1 MYLRNTNNLKK
12 SRKKV
17 KKSIDKKKVREYN
30 KGTIKERGADRHKG
44 KKKIMEKKTTVLEH
58 MNNVRTFLVENN
70 ASQELV
76 DFMDAR
82 IALQE
87 KKRASK
93 STELTETQKENLV
106 LKDKVFNFI
115 QENPKSTAKVIASHF
130 GISSQKLTPI
140 MSKLLV
146 DGSVVFETVKK
157 VKYFT
162 VVE

>member
-1 MYLRNTNNLKK
+1 M
-12 SRKKV
+12 V
-17 KKSIDKKKVREYN
+17 
-30 KGTIKERGADRHKG
+30 
-44 KKKIMEKKTTVLEH
+44 TVLDN
-58 MNNVRTFLVENN
+58 MRNVQEFLIENN

-76 DFMDAR
+76 DFMGAR

-93 STELTETQKENLV
+93 STELTETQKENLM
-106 LKDKVFNFI
+106 LKDKVYTFI
-115 QENPKSTAKVIASHF
+115 QANPKSTAKIIAQHF

-146 DGSVVFETVKK
+146 DGSVIFETVKK

>member
-1 MYLRNTNNLKK
+1 
-12 SRKKV
+12 
-17 KKSIDKKKVREYN
+17 
-30 KGTIKERGADRHKG
+30 
-44 KKKIMEKKTTVLEH
+44 MEKKTTVLSN
-58 MNNVRTFLVENN
+58 MQSVRAFLVENN
-70 ASQELV
+70 ATQELV

-106 LKDKVFNFI
+106 LKDKVFSFI
-115 QENPKSTAKVIASHF
+115 QENPKSTSKNIASHF

>member
-1 MYLRNTNNLKK
+1 
-12 SRKKV
+12 
-17 KKSIDKKKVREYN
+17 
-30 KGTIKERGADRHKG
+30 
-44 KKKIMEKKTTVLEH
+44 MEKKTTVLSH
-58 MNNVRTFLVENN
+58 MQSVRTFLIENN

-82 IALQE
+82 ITLQE
-87 KKRASK
+87 KKRNSK
-93 STELTETQKENLV
+93 SSELTEIQKENLI
-106 LKDKVFNFI
+106 LKDKIFSFI
-115 QENPKSTAKVIASHF
+115 QANPKATAKIIASHF